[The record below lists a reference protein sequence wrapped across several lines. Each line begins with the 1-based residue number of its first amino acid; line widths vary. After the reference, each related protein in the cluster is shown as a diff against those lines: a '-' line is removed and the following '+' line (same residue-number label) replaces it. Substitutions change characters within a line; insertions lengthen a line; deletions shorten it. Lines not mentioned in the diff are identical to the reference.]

1 MNLSRRDQALLA
13 FLVIILIGFVFYRLV
28 YVPINQEIQT
38 ITESNQELRLDKQ
51 RLEVEVKKGPAK
63 TEETKDKFAHL
74 DKRLPTEDEIIPLLT
89 MLDETTGKHNL
100 PFASL
105 DYKGAEKPG
114 ETGAQT
120 LVFNIGTKGKIMQLL
135 DFLHE
140 LESAERL
147 ISVED
152 VSFSGVK
159 AEAVVETDAE
169 EPGPPAYYIAPPEI
183 PEAKLKRIRFEIV
196 EVQETTTNTERPVAD
211 SFMPDNFE
219 MKLTIKTYCAGLDKA
234 GQAEDANT
242 ENKPNNNAKGE
253 V

>member
-13 FLVIILIGFVFYRLV
+13 FLVIILIGFIFYRLV

-38 ITESNQELRLDKQ
+38 ITESNQELQLDKQ

-183 PEAKLKRIRFEIV
+183 PQAKLKRIRFEIV
-196 EVQETTTNTERPVAD
+196 EEKETKTDIERPVAD

-219 MKLTIKTYCAGLDKA
+219 MKLTIKTYCAGHDKA
-234 GQAEDANT
+234 GQTKDAKT
-242 ENKPNNNAKGE
+242 EKKPKNNAKGE

>member
-13 FLVIILIGFVFYRLV
+13 FLVIILIGFIFYRLV

-38 ITESNQELRLDKQ
+38 ITESNQELQLDKQ

-196 EVQETTTNTERPVAD
+196 EVKETTTNTERPVAD

-219 MKLTIKTYCAGLDKA
+219 MKLTIKTYCAGLDKV
-234 GQAEDANT
+234 GQAEDGTA
-242 ENKPNNNAKGE
+242 NKPKNNAKGE

>member
-13 FLVIILIGFVFYRLV
+13 FLVIILIGFIFYRLV

-38 ITESNQELRLDKQ
+38 ITESNQELQLDKQ

-89 MLDETTGKHNL
+89 MLDETTGKHKL

-114 ETGAQT
+114 ETGAQL
-120 LVFNIGTKGKIMQLL
+120 LVFNIGTKGKMMQLL
-135 DFLHE
+135 DFLHD

-147 ISVED
+147 ISVEE

-159 AEAVVETDAE
+159 VEAKETEKED

-183 PEAKLKRIRFEIV
+183 PQAKLKRIRFEIV
-196 EVQETTTNTERPVAD
+196 EEKETKTDIERPVAD

-219 MKLTIKTYCAGLDKA
+219 MKLTIKTYCAGHDKA
-234 GQAEDANT
+234 GQTKDAKT
-242 ENKPNNNAKGE
+242 EKKPKNNANGE

>member
-1 MNLSRRDQALLA
+1 MKLSRRDQALLA
-13 FLVIILIGFVFYRLV
+13 FLIVILIGFVFYRLV

-38 ITESNQELRLDKQ
+38 ITGSNQELQLEKQ
-51 RLEVEVKKGPAK
+51 RLEAQVKKGPAIK
-63 TEETKDKFAHL
+63 GDTKDRFAHL

-114 ETGAQT
+114 ETGAQV

-135 DFLHE
+135 DFLHD

-152 VSFSGVK
+152 VSFGGVK
-159 AEAVVETDAE
+159 AEAAGKTDAE

-183 PEAKLKRIRFEIV
+183 PQSKLKRIRFEIV
-196 EVQETTTNTERPVAD
+196 EEKETTTDNERPVAD

-219 MKLTIKTYCAGLDKA
+219 MKITIKTYCAGLDKA
-234 GQAEDANT
+234 GQTKDANT
-242 ENKPNNNAKGE
+242 ENKPNNNGKGE